1 MTIRVLLVDDHAVV
15 RAGLKALLQR
25 AADIDVIGEA
35 DNGRDAVR
43 RSEDLKPDVVVM
55 DLTMPELNGIDA
67 TRRLRE
73 KCPAI
78 RVVMHSMHSS
88 SEHVFR
94 AFDAGA
100 TGFVLKESAG
110 EDIAAAVRA
119 AHAGRRYLSRGIA
132 AVESAAQSRA
142 GRTSPL
148 ESLSTRER
156 EVLQLVV
163 EGRSSTEIAAT
174 LHLSPK
180 TVETYRVRLMAKL
193 GVRDVPGLVRFA
205 IEHGLTPPG

>member
-132 AVESAAQSRA
+132 AIESAEQSRA
-142 GRTSPL
+142 GRASPL